1 MRSFQQLLA
10 PKKET
15 NEINIG
21 PLIDMVFILLIF
33 FMVTTTFNR
42 DNHLELQRPSAQ
54 SGQVTNQQVLRVAI
68 SGRGEMTVDG
78 NPINPWMLQAKV
90 REALA
95 IRVSKSILLVADH
108 QVETGKLVHVMDE
121 CTLAGASDVGVAVEQ
136 SR

>member
-1 MRSFQQLLA
+1 MKSLQQLLA

-42 DNHLELQRPSAQ
+42 DNQLDIQRPSAQ
-54 SGQVTNQQVLRVAI
+54 SGQLTDQQVLRVAV
-68 SGRGEMTVDG
+68 SSRGETTVDG
-78 NPINPWMLQAKV
+78 KPVNQWMLQARI

-95 IRVSKSILLVADH
+95 IRLSKSVLLVADQH
-108 QVETGKLVHVMDE
+108 VETGDLIRIMDE
-121 CTLAGASDVGVAVEQ
+121 CTLAGASGVGVAVEQ
-136 SR
+136 AQ